1 MSQEGPEQPG
11 SPGWQRMTSG
21 TLRELEEL
29 AHSRVGQTLAGRF
42 HIQRLVA
49 IGGMAAVYE
58 AIQSPLMRRV
68 AVKILH
74 PSEIEA
80 GRRDYFLRE
89 ANAVAQLRHPNIISI
104 VDFGQEPDGTLFLA
118 MEMVPGMTFGEL
130 LGREY
135 PLEYPR
141 LISIAEQVCLALE
154 VAHRAGVVH
163 CDMKPS
169 NIMIESVPGNPDHV
183 KVLDFGISR
192 SLKKEA
198 GQSALDKQIIGSY
211 YYMAPEQILGDSI
224 SPQTDVYGLGVVL
237 FTSLTA
243 AYPFN
248 EADDARLMDA
258 IIKTP
263 PPMPSKVR
271 PELLIPP
278 ALDGIVVKALAKDP
292 ADRFQSCA
300 ELRRALLRF
309 EESAVRAPGLS
320 DTPHSLEILLP
331 EDELFEVEIDLDSA
345 MGADSGV
352 VDEEPAINLPTFGPL
367 PAIPADLGS
376 QPLNISFP
384 QPELMVGPEAPLD
397 ESLRFLSGRAPVI
410 GRRRQFADLQRA
422 ALLTRRGVVSTHV
435 TGAHGGGASFFVTRA
450 LEVLRSDLHATILHD
465 ELSPSCREYPLQ
477 ALYQLVCGAV
487 DEYETLVGV
496 EAGPEG
502 ETPLARRRR
511 NLVRLGM
518 GRFEAASLRALLDRY
533 GSTDPHLRN
542 YENGPLRSPETR
554 VALLNHAF
562 AELVRL
568 LVVLGRER
576 SSGGAHRAPLVLTL
590 DGWEHCDPV
599 SRTVVRRV
607 LTQCASLPLLFIAVT
622 AQDANSDAEYF
633 PEEYSHPHASP
644 YDDDRGWD
652 LRIHVPPYTLPE
664 VREYVQHRVGRPV
677 EEALLARLTAASHGN
692 ALILKELTQMLTGV
706 TPMPGDSGPSWSP
719 GLLPETVQ
727 RLFAQ
732 QIDRLGRDGKMLLAV
747 CTLVGPTFTEAALR
761 GVMPDEFDVGGTL
774 AELIGGRI
782 LEAGPDNVR
791 LRFRFP
797 QMREI
802 SLKRLHPRLRRG
814 LHQRIAG
821 LLRERRLPLDD
832 YEADF
837 WLARHTLKGGDPVGG
852 IDVLL
857 DTGVRAREA
866 GEPHLALRRCRQVE
880 QWIHACRTRRDQTG
894 DESGPGEEGDPTS
907 LDPEVAAGASEEEL
921 EILSVRNTIERF
933 ISARRLGL
941 SMGHG
946 PESVIPERLPAAF
959 LDEMQ
964 RATHIPAALRARAAL
979 EVGRYL
985 AALERHADAR
995 QPFQFGA
1002 VLAQE
1007 ADTPEVLVALKL
1019 ELVVSLHKAKRLSRA
1034 AELAGEALAQMRKPG
1049 FRTVD
1054 PELRLSRPLDQLAKI
1069 CIERRQYPRAE
1080 HYLDQARSIAD
1091 TDGDLDRLGEI
1102 HLHYAALYRAQNKNR
1117 RTYQALVRALEMT
1130 QLNHDLRAK
1139 VRVLYNLGTASALL
1153 GKRSEARRFLSD
1165 ASEVA
1170 INLGWTDFI
1179 ALINGQ
1185 LKRV

>member
-1 MSQEGPEQPG
+1 
-11 SPGWQRMTSG
+11 MTSG
-21 TLRELEEL
+21 TLRALEEL

-135 PLEYPR
+135 PLDFKR
-141 LISIAEQVCLALE
+141 LTHIAEQVCLALE

-192 SLKKEA
+192 SLKKEP
-198 GQSALDKQIIGSY
+198 GQSVLDEQIIGSY
-211 YYMAPEQILGDSI
+211 HYMSPEQILGDSVT
-224 SPQTDVYGLGVVL
+224 PQTDVYGLGVVL

-243 AYPFN
+243 TYPFN

-258 IIKTP
+258 IIKKR
-263 PPMPSKVR
+263 PPMPSQVR

-278 ALDGIVVKALAKDP
+278 ALDGIVSKALSKAP
-292 ADRFQSCA
+292 ADRYQSCA
-300 ELRRALLRF
+300 ELRRALMRF
-309 EESAVRAPGLS
+309 EETAGLS
-320 DTPHSLEILLP
+320 PSTDTPHSLEILLP
-331 EDELFEVEIDLDSA
+331 EDELFEVEIDLSMDLE
-345 MGADSGV
+345 ADSV
-352 VDEEPAINLPTFGPL
+352 ADDEERPVNLPTFGPL
-367 PAIPADLGS
+367 PAIPADLGAL
-376 QPLNISFP
+376 PLNISFP
-384 QPELMVGPEAPLD
+384 EPEMLLGPEAPLE
-397 ESLRFLSGRAPVI
+397 ESLRFLSGRAPII
-410 GRRRQFADLQRA
+410 GRRRQLAEIQRA
-422 ALLTRRGVVSTHV
+422 ALLTRRGVVSAHV

-450 LEVLRSDLHATILHD
+450 LEVLRSDLQATILHD
-465 ELSPSCREYPLQ
+465 ELPSSCREYPLQ

-487 DEYETLVGV
+487 DEYETMVGV

-502 ETPLARRRR
+502 ESVLARRRR

-518 GRFEAASLRALLDRY
+518 GRFEAASLRALLDRF
-533 GSTDPHLRN
+533 GSADPHLRN

-554 VALLNHAF
+554 VALLTHAF

-568 LVVLGRER
+568 LVMLGRER
-576 SSGGAHRAPLVLTL
+576 SQGGAHRAPLVLTI

-599 SRTVVRRV
+599 SRAVVRRI
-607 LTQCASLPLLFIAVT
+607 LTQCASLPLLFVAVT
-622 AQDANSDAEYF
+622 TQDASPDAEYF
-633 PEEYSHPHASP
+633 PQEYSHPHAAP

-652 LRIHVPPYTLPE
+652 LRVHIPPYTLPE

-677 EEALLARLTAASHGN
+677 EEALLGRLAGASHGN

-706 TPMPGDSGPSWSP
+706 TPMPGVDGPTWAP
-719 GLLPETVQ
+719 ELLPESVH

-747 CTLVGPTFTEAALR
+747 CTLVGPSFTEAALR
-761 GVMPDEFDVGGTL
+761 AVMPDEFDVGGTL

-797 QMREI
+797 QMRDI
-802 SLKRLHPRLRRG
+802 SMKRLHPRLRRG

-837 WLARHTLKGGDPVGG
+837 WLARHTLKGGDPIGG

-857 DTGVRAREA
+857 ATGTRAREA
-866 GEPHLALRRCRQVE
+866 GEPHLALRRCRQAE
-880 QWIHACRTRRDQTG
+880 QWIHACRSRRDG
-894 DESGPGEEGDPTS
+894 GRDAEESDSEVDPLS
-907 LDPEVAAGASEEEL
+907 LDPEIAAGASEEEL
-921 EILSVRNTIERF
+921 ERLSVRNTVERF
-933 ISARRLGL
+933 VSARKLGL
-941 SMGHG
+941 ALGHG
-946 PESVIPERLPAAF
+946 PESVIPERLPGAF
-959 LDEMQ
+959 IDEMQ
-964 RATHIPAALRARAAL
+964 RATHIPAELRALAAL

-985 AALERHADAR
+985 ASLERHADAR
-995 QPFQFGA
+995 QPLQFGA
-1002 VLAQE
+1002 VLAQN
-1007 ADTPEVLVALKL
+1007 AGDPEVLVALKL
-1019 ELVVSLHKAKRLSRA
+1019 ELVQSLHKAKRLSRA
-1034 AELAGEALAQMRKPG
+1034 AELAGEALSQMRKPG
-1049 FRTVD
+1049 FRSVD
-1054 PELRLSRPLDQLAKI
+1054 PQLRLSRPLDQLAKI

-1080 HYLDQARSIAD
+1080 HYLDQARAIAD

>member
-1 MSQEGPEQPG
+1 MSQEGAEQPG

-21 TLRELEEL
+21 TVRQLEEL
-29 AHSRVGQTLAGRF
+29 AKARIGNTLAGRF

-118 MEMVPGMTFGEL
+118 MELVPGMTFGEL

-135 PLEYPR
+135 PLDFGR
-141 LISIAEQVCLALE
+141 LVSIADQVCLALE
-154 VAHRAGVVH
+154 VAHRSGVVH

-192 SLKKEA
+192 SLKREP
-198 GQSALDKQIIGSY
+198 GHSALDKEIIGSY
-211 YYMAPEQILGDSI
+211 YYMAPEQILGDEVT
-224 SPQTDVYGLGVVL
+224 PQTDVYGLGVVL

-263 PPMPSKVR
+263 PPTPSKVR
-271 PELLIPP
+271 PELPIPP
-278 ALDGIVVKALAKDP
+278 ALDAIVCKALSKDP
-292 ADRFQSCA
+292 ADRYQSCA

-309 EESAVRAPGLS
+309 EESSALS
-320 DTPHSLEILLP
+320 PSADNPHSLEILLP
-331 EDELFEVEIDLDSA
+331 EEELFEVEIDVESVE
-345 MGADSGV
+345 GPPSV
-352 VDEEPAINLPTFGPL
+352 PAELRINLPTFGPM
-367 PAIPADLGS
+367 PAISLEVGAE
-376 QPLNISFP
+376 PLEIAFP
-384 QPELMVGPEAPLD
+384 EPELMPGPEAPLE
-397 ESLRFLSGRAPVI
+397 ESLRFLSGRAPII
-410 GRRRQFADLQRA
+410 GRRAQLADLQRA
-422 ALLTRRGVVSTHV
+422 ALLTRRGVVAAHV

-450 LEVLRSDLHATILHD
+450 LEVLRSDLQATILHD
-465 ELSPSCREYPLQ
+465 ELSEACRESPLL
-477 ALYQLVCGAV
+477 ALYQLVCAAL
-487 DEYETLVGV
+487 DEYETLVGP
-496 EAGPEG
+496 EPGPDG
-502 ETPLARRRR
+502 ETVLARRRR
-511 NLVRLGM
+511 NLLRLGL
-518 GRFEAASLRALLDRY
+518 GRFEAGSLRALLDRF
-533 GSTDPHLRN
+533 GSDDPHLRT

-554 VALLNHAF
+554 VALLTHAF
-562 AELVRL
+562 AELARF

-599 SRTVVRRV
+599 SRTIVRRV
-607 LTQCASLPLLFIAVT
+607 VTAHGSLPLLFIAVT
-622 AQDANSDAEYF
+622 AQDAAPDAEYF
-633 PEEYSHPHASP
+633 PEEFSHPHAAP
-644 YDDDRGWD
+644 YDDERGWD
-652 LRIHVPPYTLPE
+652 LRIHIPPYSLQE

-677 EEALLARLTAASHGN
+677 GEPLLQRLTAASAGN

-706 TPMPGDSGPSWSP
+706 TPMPGADGPTWAP
-719 GLLPETVQ
+719 ELLPDSVL

-732 QIDRLGRDGKMLLAV
+732 QMDRLGRDGKMLLAV

-761 GVMPDEFDVGGTL
+761 AVMPVEFDVGETL
-774 AELIGGRI
+774 AELIGERI
-782 LEAGPDNVR
+782 LEAASDTAR

-797 QMREI
+797 QMREV
-802 SLKRLHPRLRRG
+802 SLKRLHPKLRRG
-814 LHQRIAG
+814 LHLRIAG
-821 LLRERRLPLDD
+821 LLRERRLPLGS
-832 YEADF
+832 YEGDF
-837 WLARHTLKGGDPVGG
+837 WLARHTLKSGDPIGG

-857 DTGVRAREA
+857 DSGVRAREA
-866 GEPHLALRRCRQVE
+866 GEPHLALRRCRQIE
-880 QWIHACRTRRDQTG
+880 QWIHACRAQPAEAEADGG
-894 DESGPGEEGDPTS
+894 DDLLN
-907 LDPEVAAGASEEEL
+907 LDPEVAAAASEEDL

-933 ISARRLGL
+933 IAARVLGL
-941 SMGHG
+941 SMGNG

-959 LDEMQ
+959 LDEIQ
-964 RATHIPAALRARAAL
+964 RAVYIPAVLRATAAL

-985 AALERHADAR
+985 AKLERHADAR
-995 QPFQFGA
+995 GPFQFGA
-1002 VLAQE
+1002 MLAQE
-1007 ADTPEVLVALKL
+1007 ADNAEVLVAVKL
-1019 ELVVSLHKAKRLSRA
+1019 ELVQSLHKAKRLTRA
-1034 AELAGEALAQMRKPG
+1034 AELAGEALAQLRHSG
-1049 FRTVD
+1049 FRSDD
-1054 PELRLSRPLDQLAKI
+1054 PQLRLSRPLDQLAKI

-1080 HYLDQARSIAD
+1080 HYLDQARAIAD
-1091 TDGDLDRLGEI
+1091 TDCDLDRLGEI